1 MGVGA
6 RKRKLQSTLYNSGLA
21 FLVLGFWSAL
31 KGCVTIFLDYRAEIE
46 SMIREQL
53 SISYKTLS
61 AEELEMMEVIAF
73 WMLVALVAIFV
84 ALALLFHFLIGRAA
98 MKEAKEKKKGKAYL
112 VFAVIYIG
120 FVVLTYVSNI
130 MYPESV
136 GFYDISEIIFD
147 VTLIFAD
154 ILIIKSALQLRKIAK
169 EEAAGLAA

>member
-1 MGVGA
+1 M
-6 RKRKLQSTLYNSGLA
+6 A
-21 FLVLGFWSAL
+21 FTSVF
-31 KGCVTIFLDYRAEIE
+31 
-46 SMIREQL
+46 
-53 SISYKTLS
+53 
-61 AEELEMMEVIAF
+61 AEET
-73 WMLVALVAIFV
+73 
-84 ALALLFHFLIGRAA
+84 
-98 MKEAKEKKKGKAYL
+98 EAKEKKKGKAHL